1 MLHPL
6 LLFHLHLWSVDLPE
20 FVQTGERRKRKKK
33 KRERG
38 GGRREKKR
46 KEKEKGETLQ
56 TFGNS
61 RLDGN
66 VGTPEKE
73 ARHEHCLCP
82 EGTE

>member
-1 MLHPL
+1 MTYLN
-6 LLFHLHLWSVDLPE
+6 LFRLE
-20 FVQTGERRKRKKK
+20 KGEKEKRKKEK
-33 KRERG
+33 G
-38 GGRREKKR
+38 GEGGREKKR
-46 KEKEKGETLQ
+46 KQKEKGETLQ